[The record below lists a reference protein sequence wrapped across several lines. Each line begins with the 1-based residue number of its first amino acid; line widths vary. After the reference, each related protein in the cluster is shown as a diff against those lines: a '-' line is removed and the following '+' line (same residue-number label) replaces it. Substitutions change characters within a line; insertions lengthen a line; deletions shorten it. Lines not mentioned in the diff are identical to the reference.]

1 MIVALSFII
10 LFALL
15 FAGVPIAFGMALV
28 GLGGFAMYQG
38 LPASLAMTGQIL
50 FDTSRSYELSVV
62 PLFILMGNFIS
73 QSRLSEELYD
83 ASNAFLGHR
92 RGGLAMATIGA
103 CAGFSAVCG
112 SSIATAATM
121 AKVALPSMKRLN
133 YSDGLATASVAA
145 GGTLGILIPPS
156 VVLVLYGL
164 ITDNDIGKL
173 FAAGLIP
180 GILGAVLY
188 IAAIRVVTAIDPA
201 SGPPG
206 PVHSWGERVRALSHV
221 WGVVA
226 LFVLVLG
233 GIYAG
238 IFTPTEAAGVGAFG
252 AFMFALARRRLTLD
266 GLFKAI
272 VETGRTTAMMFFIL
286 IGALIFSNFM
296 SVARTPFVLAEF
308 IAALQLS
315 PTLVIVV
322 LLVTYVIL
330 GCFLESLSMMLLTV
344 PVFYPLVINLGVDPI
359 WFGVFVV
366 VVIEIS
372 LITPPIGLN
381 VFVIRGMAPDVQTTT
396 IFRGIVAFIV
406 ADLVRVALLIIF
418 PAIALFLPSLLK

>member
-1 MIVALSFII
+1 MIVALGFII

-15 FAGVPIAFGMALV
+15 FVGVPIAFGMALV
-28 GLGGFAMYQG
+28 GVCGFAIYQG

-62 PLFILMGNFIS
+62 PLFVLMGNFIS
-73 QSRLSEELYD
+73 QSRLSEELYE

-121 AKVALPSMKRLN
+121 AKVALPPMKRFN

-156 VVLVLYGL
+156 VVLVLYGI
-164 ITDNDIGKL
+164 ITDNNIGKL
-173 FAAGLIP
+173 FAAGLAP

-188 IAAIRVVTAIDPA
+188 IAAVRVVTAIDPA
-201 SGPPG
+201 SGPAG
-206 PVHSWGERVRALSHV
+206 PLHSWHERMRALSQV
-221 WGVVA
+221 WGVMA

-252 AFMFALARRRLTLD
+252 AFIFAVARRRLTLN
-266 GLFKAI
+266 GLFKAVI
-272 VETGRTTAMMFFIL
+272 ETGRTTAMMFFIL

-296 SVARTPFVLAEF
+296 NVARTPFMLADF
-308 IAALQLS
+308 IEGLHLS
-315 PTLVIVV
+315 PTLIIIV
-322 LLVTYVIL
+322 LLVIYVIL

-344 PVFYPLVINLGVDPI
+344 PVFYPLVIKSGFDPI
-359 WFGVFVV
+359 WFGIFIVM
-366 VVIEIS
+366 VIEIS

-381 VFVIRGMAPDVQTTT
+381 VFVVRGMAPDVATTT
-396 IFRGIVAFIV
+396 IFRGIIPFIA
-406 ADLVRVALLIIF
+406 ADIVRVGLLIAF
-418 PAIALFLPSLLK
+418 PVIALFLPGLMK